1 MKLIGNLKNKVDK
14 AQNKEEAKEIIAQ
27 AGMLLDDDE
36 LDKVA
41 GGVYV
46 SYEITEDM
54 LGDNNM
60 YTDDNGHTWIGVEK
74 AF

>member
-41 GGVYV
+41 GGGSGAILAPGHDFRDNYIKEIVR
-46 SYEITEDM
+46 SYESS
-54 LGDNNM
+54 
-60 YTDDNGHTWIGVEK
+60 
-74 AF
+74 